1 MIECTASIFVY
12 GAIALYTGRE
22 WLKASQGGFLRRGM
36 LEISTTYLLT
46 PITVGAALVVLV
58 LVWQLIKSVR
68 QIVTGVDEVRVAAPL
83 PRSASRAMDE
93 TAILSLAVSLG
104 ILAVLF
110 MAGVQIGVVLAVAG
124 IVGSTIFTG
133 NIGVGLNLL
142 SLQSL
147 DVTSN
152 YSLLVIPLFIALG
165 SLAASSGITTDLFS
179 AYYKWFGRIAGGI
192 AIATI
197 VTCASMAAITGSSV
211 AVAAAMCR
219 IALPELRRYN
229 YSEALSLGAI
239 CVGGTVAI
247 MIPPSITLVLFAIF
261 AEESV
266 GKLLIAGVMPGLLT
280 AFLYCVLILV
290 ACWIKPSLGPPGP
303 AFSRAEKIASIRL
316 VLPFAIVVLSV
327 VLGMLSGIWTPVEAA
342 AIGVMLVMAIGFL
355 RRSQSLRD
363 VAVAFRT
370 SAMTSASVMIVVIGS
385 LVYSNFLAL
394 NGFQRGG
401 GRRDHWAETSAVP
414 PLSPAGVHLSGS
426 RMPHGGDEHPRA
438 DGAADHPGGENR
450 RLESDMVWRR
460 RRLHDGSRCRD
471 AAGRPEPLRRE
482 GRRIRRFD
490 RHHRGRIASILA
502 HEHPRGLHSVFLPR
516 DRAVAAQP
524 DVRSVE

>member
-1 MIECTASIFVY
+1 
-12 GAIALYTGRE
+12 
-22 WLKASQGGFLRRGM
+22 
-36 LEISTTYLLT
+36 
-46 PITVGAALVVLV
+46 
-58 LVWQLIKSVR
+58 
-68 QIVTGVDEVRVAAPL
+68 
-83 PRSASRAMDE
+83 MDE

-104 ILAVLF
+104 ILAALF
-110 MAGVQIGVVLAVAG
+110 IVGVQIGVVLAVAG

-133 NIGVGLNLL
+133 NVGVGLNLL
-142 SLQSL
+142 ALQSL

-165 SLAASSGITTDLFS
+165 SLAAASGITTDLFS

-229 YSEALSLGAI
+229 YSLALSVGAI

-290 ACWIKPSLGPPGP
+290 ICWVKPSLGPPGP

-316 VLPFAIVVLSV
+316 VLPVAIVVLSV

-342 AIGVMLVMAIGFL
+342 AIGVMLVLAIGFL

-363 VAVAFRT
+363 VAMAFRD

-394 NGFQRGG
+394 NGFSEVVAQGIIG
-401 GRRDHWAETSAVP
+401 MNLP
-414 PLSPAGVHLSGS
+414 PFLLYLMLVFIYLVLGCLMEVT
-426 RMPHGGDEHPRA
+426 
-438 DGAADHPGGENR
+438 
-450 RLESDMVWRR
+450 
-460 RRLHDGSRCRD
+460 
-471 AAGRPEPLRRE
+471 
-482 GRRIRRFD
+482 
-490 RHHRGRIASILA
+490 SILA
-502 HEHPRGLHSVFLPR
+502 LTVPLIIPVVKAVGWSPIWFGVVVVSMME
-516 DRAVAAQP
+516 VAAVTP
-524 DVRSVE
+524 PVGLNLYAVKAAASDVPIGTIAAGSLPFWLMNILVVFILYFFPEIALWLPNRM

>member
-1 MIECTASIFVY
+1 MDDV
-12 GAIALYTGRE
+12 AIY
-22 WLKASQGGFLRRGM
+22 
-36 LEISTTYLLT
+36 
-46 PITVGAALVVLV
+46 
-58 LVWQLIKSVR
+58 
-68 QIVTGVDEVRVAAPL
+68 
-83 PRSASRAMDE
+83 
-93 TAILSLAVSLG
+93 SLAVSLG
-104 ILAVLF
+104 IMAVLF

-124 IVGSTIFTG
+124 IIGSALFTG
-133 NIGVGLNLL
+133 NVSIGASLL

-165 SLAASSGITTDLFS
+165 SLAAASGITTDLFS

-229 YSEALSLGAI
+229 YSLALSVGAI

-290 ACWIKPSLGPPGP
+290 ICWIRPSLGPPGP
-303 AFSRAEKIASIRL
+303 AFSRAEKIASIKL

-342 AIGVMLVMAIGFL
+342 AIGVMLVLGIGFL
-355 RRSQSLRD
+355 RRTQSLRD
-363 VAVAFRT
+363 VAVAFRD

-394 NGFQRGG
+394 NGFSEVVTEGIVGLRL
-401 GRRDHWAETSAVP
+401 P
-414 PLSPAGVHLSGS
+414 PFLLYLMLISIYLVLGCLMEVT
-426 RMPHGGDEHPRA
+426 
-438 DGAADHPGGENR
+438 
-450 RLESDMVWRR
+450 
-460 RRLHDGSRCRD
+460 
-471 AAGRPEPLRRE
+471 
-482 GRRIRRFD
+482 
-490 RHHRGRIASILA
+490 SILA
-502 HEHPRGLHSVFLPR
+502 LTVPLIIPVVKAVGWSPIWFGVVVVSMME
-516 DRAVAAQP
+516 VAAVTPPVGLNLYAVKAAASDVPIGVIAAGSFPFWCMNIAVVFILYFFP
-524 DVRSVE
+524 DIALWLPGRM